1 MLTETKTWDL
11 RVTSKLLEFLSAIRI
26 STESTE
32 STESTK
38 SKPRMKPYYWKLN
51 QTDCEQLIRLLCDA
65 YDVPIIPTYSCKN
78 PTLLKK
84 FKACGLCV
92 SDPVSL
98 RSEIYAFSRPHIKT
112 IIHEVYHHIDFYY
125 KSTRGKKVYDSSDYK
140 QYAWTFAELM
150 WNKMRADATTLSK
163 KLTK

>member
-1 MLTETKTWDL
+1 MFTETNTWDL
-11 RVTSKLLEFLSAIRI
+11 RVTPKLLEFLSTIRI

-32 STESTK
+32 

-51 QTDCEQLIRLLCDA
+51 QTDCEQLIRILCEA
-65 YDVPIIPTYSCKN
+65 YDVLILPTYSCKN

-98 RSEIYAFSRPHIKT
+98 RSDIYAFARPHIKT
-112 IIHEVYHHIDFYY
+112 VIHEVYHHIDFYY
-125 KSTRGKKVYDSSDYK
+125 KSTRGKQVYDSSDSK
-140 QYAWTFAELM
+140 QYAWTFAELV
-150 WNKMRADATTLSK
+150 WNKMRADATLSK
-163 KLTK
+163 KQTK